1 MSPNFVLSQFLT
13 SAVTSSSL
21 PSFFPHN
28 ASFRASKRWKSEE
41 ARPGLYGEWGRT
53 VLPSF
58 VIAFSVLKLVYGWC
72 VVMWKEDFSN
82 FSVRPKSPEMLVQG
96 FNNPWCVCGHLNLM

>member
-1 MSPNFVLSQFLT
+1 LCQQETRACIPFFYESEFCTHSQFLT
-13 SAVTSSSL
+13 SAITSSSL
-21 PSFFPHN
+21 PSLFPHS

-58 VIAFSVLKLVYGWC
+58 VIAFCVLKLVYGQC

-82 FSVRPKSPEMLVQG
+82 FSVKPKSPEMLV
-96 FNNPWCVCGHLNLM
+96 